1 MFRFVPSASMKV
13 ELLPG
18 QEKWLST
25 PEKIAKQAQRPD
37 VEAFAIYR
45 GEELVGF
52 ALLRRNEDGSWFLW
66 DYAMGRDYQGQ
77 GLGEAAL
84 RELIALFQREKGM
97 KKLVTTYIWGNDQ
110 AKHLYEKV
118 GFRQFQVWDEPG
130 CHEVDMEYLITEG
143 PGSEKDAAVLGA
155 CGDCARRDKD

>member
-25 PEKIAKQAQRPD
+25 PEKIAKQTQRQD

-52 ALLRRNEDGSWFLW
+52 ALLRQLEDDTWFLW
-66 DYAMGRDYQGQ
+66 DYAIGKDCQNQ
-77 GLGEAAL
+77 GLGTAAL
-84 RELIALFQREKGM
+84 EELIALFQREKGL
-97 KKLVTTYIWGNDQ
+97 KKMVTTYLWGNGP
-110 AKHLYEKV
+110 AKQLYEKV

-130 CHEVDMEYLITEG
+130 CHEVDLEYIPAPVGRE
-143 PGSEKDAAVLGA
+143 EKGA
-155 CGDCARRDKD
+155 TL

>member
-25 PEKIAKQAQRPD
+25 PEKIAKQTQRPD

-52 ALLRRNEDGSWFLW
+52 ALLRQLEDDTWFLW
-66 DYAMGRDYQGQ
+66 DYAIGKDCQNQ
-77 GLGEAAL
+77 GLGTAAL
-84 RELIALFQREKGM
+84 
-97 KKLVTTYIWGNDQ
+97 KKMVTTYLWGNGP
-110 AKHLYEKV
+110 AKQLYEKV

-130 CHEVDMEYLITEG
+130 CHEVDLEYIPAPVGRE
-143 PGSEKDAAVLGA
+143 EKGA
-155 CGDCARRDKD
+155 TL

>member
-1 MFRFVPSASMKV
+1 MMRFVPSASMKV

-25 PEKIAKQAQRPD
+25 PEKIAKQTQRPD
-37 VEAFAIYR
+37 VEAFDIYR

-52 ALLRRNEDGSWFLW
+52 ALLRQLEDGTWFLW
-66 DYAMGRDYQGQ
+66 DYAIGKDCQNQ
-77 GLGEAAL
+77 GLGTAAL
-84 RELIALFQREKGM
+84 EELIALFQREKGL
-97 KKLVTTYIWGNDQ
+97 KKMVTTYLWGNGP
-110 AKHLYEKV
+110 AKQLYEKV

-155 CGDCARRDKD
+155 CGDCARRDKN

>member
-1 MFRFVPSASMKV
+1 MMRFVPSASMKV

-25 PEKIAKQAQRPD
+25 PENIEKQAQRPD
-37 VEAFAIYR
+37 VEAFDIYR
-45 GEELVGF
+45 GEE
-52 ALLRRNEDGSWFLW
+52 
-66 DYAMGRDYQGQ
+66 
-77 GLGEAAL
+77 LGEAAL

>member
-1 MFRFVPSASMKV
+1 M
-13 ELLPG
+13 
-18 QEKWLST
+18 
-25 PEKIAKQAQRPD
+25 
-37 VEAFAIYR
+37 EAFDIYR

-66 DYAMGRDYQGQ
+66 DYAMGRDYRA

-118 GFRQFQVWDEPG
+118 GLPAVPGVGRARLPRGGYGIPYHRRPWQRKGCGRFGCVWGLCP
-130 CHEVDMEYLITEG
+130 
-143 PGSEKDAAVLGA
+143 P
-155 CGDCARRDKD
+155 R

>member
-25 PEKIAKQAQRPD
+25 PEKIAKQTQRPD

-52 ALLRRNEDGSWFLW
+52 ALLRQLEDDTWFLW
-66 DYAMGRDYQGQ
+66 DYAIVTVKPPSVKK
-77 GLGEAAL
+77 AA
-84 RELIALFQREKGM
+84 
-97 KKLVTTYIWGNDQ
+97 T
-110 AKHLYEKV
+110 
-118 GFRQFQVWDEPG
+118 
-130 CHEVDMEYLITEG
+130 
-143 PGSEKDAAVLGA
+143 SAARL
-155 CGDCARRDKD
+155 